1 MNGLHL
7 LLGFRN
13 TMYVVA
19 PGDGDAW
26 ADYMLGWK
34 FLWWWLRPPYT
45 VKQAWFEAVDD
56 VQPGGVC
63 ARVLAEVNDN
73 YNDYLHGMGYVSPD
87 PVHDTNY
94 WYWDHCSCTPP
105 PQQIEDVRQIETM
118 PVYEVVKREVDQG
131 KVLEIASAFDMT
143 GTIGTDGE
151 YYYMLDTDGVV
162 THTLQVDIANGG
174 YKYRNLSELSVSPVE
189 PPALPTADEALT
201 IGNEFFTGPGEA
213 LPGAAYRTGET
224 QTMIEER
231 VEVQTVT
238 SGAGIIQERETSRT
252 PVLFSLSYG
261 RVLDGLAGTASGL
274 RQQEFSVVGPGGRTK
289 MYLGDL
295 GEILGVQ
302 GGSRDLQATGE
313 EVTIMDADKAW
324 DLFLADPTIAV
335 AQVPWVADVITRT
348 AQTLGY
354 YELPHAQ
361 DQQELIPVWIFTA
374 DFYAAG
380 QLLAEDVLV
389 YVPAAAEY
397 IRPEVAI
404 QAPTAGAKFKA
415 GEQVTFSGSVVQ
427 YGKPPFTY
435 EWYSSHDG
443 FLGSGASIQ
452 APLTTAIREGEVV
465 SHTISFQV
473 TDTNG
478 QQGTATTSVLVKAGV
493 YLPIILKK
501 W

>member
-1 MNGLHL
+1 
-7 LLGFRN
+7 
-13 TMYVVA
+13 
-19 PGDGDAW
+19 
-26 ADYMLGWK
+26 
-34 FLWWWLRPPYT
+34 
-45 VKQAWFEAVDD
+45 
-56 VQPGGVC
+56 
-63 ARVLAEVNDN
+63 
-73 YNDYLHGMGYVSPD
+73 
-87 PVHDTNY
+87 
-94 WYWDHCSCTPP
+94 
-105 PQQIEDVRQIETM
+105 
-118 PVYEVVKREVDQG
+118 
-131 KVLEIASAFDMT
+131 
-143 GTIGTDGE
+143 
-151 YYYMLDTDGVV
+151 
-162 THTLQVDIANGG
+162 
-174 YKYRNLSELSVSPVE
+174 
-189 PPALPTADEALT
+189 
-201 IGNEFFTGPGEA
+201 
-213 LPGAAYRTGET
+213 
-224 QTMIEER
+224 
-231 VEVQTVT
+231 
-238 SGAGIIQERETSRT
+238 
-252 PVLFSLSYG
+252 
-261 RVLDGLAGTASGL
+261 
-274 RQQEFSVVGPGGRTK
+274 
-289 MYLGDL
+289 
-295 GEILGVQ
+295 
-302 GGSRDLQATGE
+302 
-313 EVTIMDADKAW
+313 MDADKAW